1 MALHGSNGVRSD
13 DAAKFRA
20 AVALATI
27 PALLL
32 VLVQLTGDLRWLE
45 EPYRPTRTR
54 GLGDNDTGGLPE
66 DVQTEIRNAALEAI
80 LAWKAGRPAAIPTP
94 PHDLLVRMM
103 TVAMGEPVG
112 DEYGP
117 MFASELGLTTG
128 SRQPQFIAA
137 EVPEDFSVLVIGAGM
152 SGLAAA
158 IKLQEAG
165 VPYLIVERSETVGG
179 TWLDNRYPGC
189 GVDTPSHLYSYSFA
203 QHDWSQYFA
212 LRDELHA
219 YFEDVAT
226 DFGVRPHIRFR
237 TEVLAACY
245 DEQRQG
251 WTVEVRTDGTRETLH
266 PKIVISAVG
275 AFTRPRMP
283 EVKGLESFEGPTA
296 HTARWPDGL
305 DLTGKRVGVI
315 GNGASGMQL
324 VPASA
329 GRAKSLTIF
338 QRSPQWA
345 APFEK
350 FHLPVPEAVR
360 FLMTQVPLY
369 RSWYR
374 LRLGWIFND
383 RIHHTL
389 QKDPSWPH
397 PDRSINAVNDA
408 HRDFFTRHI
417 VTELGER
424 VDLLDKVLPTY
435 PPFGKRML
443 LDNGWFRTL
452 TREDVELV
460 TDPIEEIRRDRVVTQ
475 TGNEYEVDVLV
486 LATGFDVV
494 RFLAPMEIR
503 GRSGRTLRETWD
515 DDDARAYL
523 GMVVPDLPN
532 FFILY
537 GPNAQTGHGG
547 SLISMTEIQLHY
559 VADLIRQMLEQGIG
573 SVECRQDVYD
583 DYNRRV
589 DEAHERMV
597 WTHEGMD
604 TYYRNSRGR
613 VVVNNPFRV
622 IDYWRMTRH
631 ADLSDY
637 HVEPQRQREPELTAT
652 AAAPAE

>member
-1 MALHGSNGVRSD
+1 MTAQISFEVRSED
-13 DAAKFRA
+13 EAEFRA
-20 AVALATI
+20 ALAAANV
-27 PALLL
+27 PALLA

-45 EPYRPTRTR
+45 ERYRPSRTK

-66 DVQTEIRNAALEAI
+66 DVQDEIREAALEAV
-80 LAWKAGRPAAIPTP
+80 LAWRAGRPVAIPDP
-94 PHDLLVRMM
+94 PHDLLVQMM
-103 TVAMGEPVG
+103 TVCMGEPVPV
-112 DEYGP
+112 EYGP
-117 MFASELGLTTG
+117 MLASELGMTAEART
-128 SRQPQFIAA
+128 PQYVADTPPEGF
-137 EVPEDFSVLVIGAGM
+137 EVLIIGAGM

-165 VPYLIVERSETVGG
+165 VAYVIVERSETVGG

-203 QHDWSQYFA
+203 QHDWSKYFA
-212 LRDELHA
+212 LRDELHE
-219 YFEDVAT
+219 YFEGVAT

-237 TEVLAACY
+237 TEVLSATY
-245 DEQRQG
+245 DEDRQG
-251 WTVEVRTDGTRETLH
+251 WTVDVRTEGARETLR

-275 AFTRPRMP
+275 AFSRPRIP
-283 EVKGLESFEGPTA
+283 DIEGLGSFEGPTA

-305 DLTGKRVGVI
+305 DLTGKRVAVI

-324 VPASA
+324 VPATA
-329 GRAKSLTIF
+329 GAAASMTIF

-350 FHLPVPEAVR
+350 FHKQVPGPVR
-360 FLMTQVPLY
+360 FLFTRVPLY

-383 RIHHTL
+383 RIHYTL

-397 PDRSINAVNDA
+397 PERAINEVNDA
-408 HRDFFTRHI
+408 HREFFTRHI
-417 VTELGER
+417 VTELGDR
-424 VDLLDKVLPTY
+424 VDLLDKTLPTY

-452 TREDVELV
+452 TRDDVELV
-460 TDPIEEIRRDRVVTQ
+460 DDPIERIGADRVVTRS
-475 TGNEYEVDVLV
+475 GEEYEADVLV

-494 RFLAPMEIR
+494 RFLAPLEIR

-515 DDDARAYL
+515 DEDARAYL
-523 GMVVPDLPN
+523 GMVVPDFPN

-547 SLISMTEIQLHY
+547 SLIGMTEIQMHY
-559 VADLIRQMLEQGIG
+559 VMDVLRQMIEEGIG
-573 SVECRQDVYD
+573 SVECRRDVYEA
-583 DYNRRV
+583 YNRRV
-589 DEAHERMV
+589 DEAHEAMV
-597 WTHEGMD
+597 WTHPGMD

-622 IDYWRMTRH
+622 IDYWHMTRH
-631 ADLSDY
+631 AALSDY
-637 HVEPQRQREPELTAT
+637 LVEAQRREPGITAT
-652 AAAPAE
+652 SASSAR